1 MTKAKM
7 QSDGPTIKREQMTGA
22 DWYAA
27 WDSMR
32 AKYNRSKKKGLTAWQ
47 SNEIDKGLK
56 SLAELESKAKDA
68 ARERMR
74 KAGEVI

>member
-1 MTKAKM
+1 MTTKKPNDRA
-7 QSDGPTIKREQMTGA
+7 QIKRTQLTGE

-27 WDSMR
+27 WDAMR

-47 SNEIDKGLK
+47 ANEVDKGLR

-74 KAGEVI
+74 AEGVTV